1 MALLLKSKKKIV
13 CSQKAPRLYKQGKA
27 WTVIFRILQGG
38 KTVLTHTKPTFRE
51 DHFLHK
57 THNFNMDSF
66 NFIKLVQVKSELGA
80 GTRGASLGID
90 ALKTACLDK
99 GSDYFARFDSVEVK
113 VENDSL
119 FKKNLF
125 PHAKY
130 IDAVYK
136 VLWRVSSAVREVLD
150 DDYFP
155 IVLAGDHSTA
165 AGTIAGVKAAY
176 TDKRI
181 GAIWV
186 DAHADLHS
194 PYTSLSGNMH
204 GMPLAIATA
213 LDNREFQ
220 RNSPH
225 AETIRYWNKLK
236 NMGGKGANISPS
248 DIVFI
253 AMRDLEEEEL
263 ALIDKYQIKNFPVSE
278 IEKLGVEKVVAA
290 AFEKL
295 KDCDYVYI
303 SFDVDSIDSRLS
315 EGTGTPVENGL
326 SFEQAREI
334 NRLLVRSPKVCCWE
348 MVEVNPTLDTE
359 NLMAEYAFDILE
371 VVTQEIQAS
380 RQMQLE
386 EISQKNN
393 FQPDDLEGYYRRIF
407 KNKKLAAF

>member
-1 MALLLKSKKKIV
+1 
-13 CSQKAPRLYKQGKA
+13 
-27 WTVIFRILQGG
+27 
-38 KTVLTHTKPTFRE
+38 
-51 DHFLHK
+51 
-57 THNFNMDSF
+57 MDSF

-181 GAIWV
+181 GAI
-186 DAHADLHS
+186 
-194 PYTSLSGNMH
+194 
-204 GMPLAIATA
+204 ATA
-213 LDNREFQ
+213 SDNREFQ